1 MSFYAYIYTDPTT
14 YIPFYVGRG
23 QRDRAYTHLC
33 PRGSHNKAVNSHIL
47 KLKENHLLP
56 IVTIIETST
65 QEFASMLELGLV
77 RKFGRKSL
85 KTGSL
90 YNLTDGGEFNYGHIP
105 SKEHTKKISES
116 LLKFY
121 KSHKCIKAP
130 EGIAKMKATKA
141 KNPTGTGRWMNKN
154 EVQTKVKTENVQSFL
169 DDGWKL
175 GVIGTYINKEFKDM
189 MRQSATK
196 QWAKV
201 KSTGHT
207 SSLIKIKDIPCL

>member
-33 PRGSHNKAVNSHIL
+33 PRGSHNKEVNSHIL
-47 KLKENHLLP
+47 KLRENHLLP

-85 KTGSL
+85 NKGSL
-90 YNLTDGGEFNYGHIP
+90 YNLTDGGEFNYGHIH
-105 SKEHTKKISES
+105 SQEHTRKISES

-121 KSHKCIKAP
+121 ESNKCIKSP
-130 EGIAKMKATKA
+130 ESIAKMKATKA
-141 KNPTGTGRWMNKN
+141 KNPTGTGRWMYRDGL
-154 EVQTKVKTENVQSFL
+154 QTKIKPENVQSCL
-169 DDGWKL
+169 DAGWRL
-175 GVIGTYINKEFKDM
+175 GVIGKYITEEYRNII
-189 MRQSATK
+189 RQSATE
-196 QWAKV
+196 QWAQV

-207 SSLIKIKDIPCL
+207 SSLIKIKDIA